1 LPQLARHIRNGVP
14 TNVFCLPPSVAQHAF
29 EALTCASLSI
39 RGKFQLLTII
49 GAADEKHLEKNFGT
63 GIQNKA

>member
-1 LPQLARHIRNGVP
+1 M
-14 TNVFCLPPSVAQHAF
+14 PPSVAQHAF

-39 RGKFQLLTII
+39 HGKFQLLTII

-63 GIQNKA
+63 GIQNKE